1 MEYIEN
7 NLTYEDYVALR
18 TSVGWWNLG
27 EQQTREGVGNSAY
40 TITATDN
47 GQAVGMGRVIGDG
60 LYFLIADVVVRPE
73 YQGRGIGSQIMDK
86 LLAYAEEQTPVGGR
100 VSVQLLSDVG
110 KEGFYIKK
118 GFRQLPHEYCGSGM
132 RKVIKK

>member
-18 TSVGWWNLG
+18 TSVGWWSLG
-27 EQQTREGVGNSAY
+27 EEQTRKGIGNSAY
-40 TITATDN
+40 AITVTDN
-47 GQAVGMGRVIGDG
+47 GQTVGMGRMIGDG

-86 LLAYAEEQTPVGGR
+86 LIAYAEQQTPVGGR
-100 VSVQLLSDVG
+100 VSVQLLADVG
-110 KEGFYIKK
+110 KEEFYIKK
-118 GFRQLPHEYCGSGM
+118 GFRQLPHEYCGAGM